1 MKKLLVICSIILLT
15 VMACKKEK
23 TVLWEGKITGS
34 DFRKCI
40 CCGGWWIEINTS
52 TYRFYHLPE
61 NSNIDLLHDTLPIYV
76 KVRWQKDKN
85 ACIGDEIIIDYITK
99 K

>member
-23 TVLWEGKITGS
+23 TGLWEGKITQP
-34 DFRKCI
+34 DWRKCMY
-40 CCGGWWIEINTS
+40 CGGWFIEIDKS

-61 NSNIDLLHDTLPIYV
+61 NNNIDLQRDTLPIYV
-76 KVRWQKDKN
+76 KLRWQKDKN
-85 ACIGDEIIIDYITK
+85 ACLGDEIIIDYITK